1 MILVKHEVVVLLVD
15 AVVGQVLE
23 LVVLVHVAAVTLR
36 SKPSQSLLEH
46 IDLQR
51 FIASD
56 KHVDSQVKLV
66 TVDKQGIGDVP

>member
-1 MILVKHEVVVLLVD
+1 MILVEHEVVVLLVD

-23 LVVLVHVAAVTLR
+23 LVVLVHVAAVALR

-51 FIASD
+51 FIASY
-56 KHVDSQVKLV
+56 KHVDSQVKFV